1 MWFNR
6 DVQKT
11 LRILVVLFAVLGAV
25 VSTLALQVHYS
36 NKLEPCDINAHWDC
50 GIVNHSRYSLIYGV
64 PVAAVGIA
72 GYLLIGLL
80 ALLRKRDWTLAAAV
94 AGLCYALY
102 LSHVEE
108 SILQVWCLYCV
119 ISQCIIALIVI
130 FAGIQLA
137 SRPKAT
143 KHSLRSALLD
153 GRSCWLRYAA
163 AVLSAVFA
171 WVASAVNPAGSLAA
185 MSARTLRS
193 SSIPASLSP

>member
-1 MWFNR
+1 MRPGRNTESWELKAESGAIAIGDRLGVWFNR

-11 LRILVVLFAVLGAV
+11 LRILVVLLAVLGAV
-25 VSTLALQVHYS
+25 VSALALQVHYS

-50 GIVNHSRYSLIYGV
+50 GIVNHSRYSSVAGV

-102 LSHVEE
+102 LSHVED

-130 FAGIQLA
+130 CAGIQLA
-137 SRPKAT
+137 VGRKQQ
-143 KHSLRSALLD
+143 SA
-153 GRSCWLRYAA
+153 
-163 AVLSAVFA
+163 
-171 WVASAVNPAGSLAA
+171 P
-185 MSARTLRS
+185 
-193 SSIPASLSP
+193 

>member
-1 MWFNR
+1 VWFNK

-11 LRILVVLFAVLGAV
+11 LRILVVLFAILGAV

-50 GIVNHSRYSLIYGV
+50 GIVNHSRYSMIHGV
-64 PVAAVGIA
+64 PVAAIGIA

-80 ALLRKRDWTLAAAV
+80 ALLRKRDLTFAAAL

-102 LSHVEE
+102 LSHVEN

-130 FAGIQLA
+130 LAGIHLGI
-137 SRPKAT
+137 
-143 KHSLRSALLD
+143 
-153 GRSCWLRYAA
+153 GRKRQST
-163 AVLSAVFA
+163 
-171 WVASAVNPAGSLAA
+171 P
-185 MSARTLRS
+185 
-193 SSIPASLSP
+193 